1 MAKRANP
8 FIEDFV
14 QQRKIHVGLKQFNN
28 NNERL
33 EKVYKRMLDILFKG
47 AKKAQQDNN
56 KIEVVVN
63 NKKDSLKQLFLAADG
78 TLLHSGEMVKVTASL
93 SCVCGDDTTDK
104 CAYCEAALCAR
115 CERPCTRCG
124 HVYCARCS
132 IFEAEGTEVCVSC
145 YG

>member
-8 FIEDFV
+8 FSEDFV
-14 QQRKIHVGLKQFNN
+14 QQRKIHVGIKQFNN

-33 EKVYKRMLDILFKG
+33 EKVYS
-47 AKKAQQDNN
+47 AKKTQRDSN
-56 KIEVVVN
+56 KIEVEIN
-63 NKKDSLKQLFLAADG
+63 TKKDGLKQLFIAPDG
-78 TLLHSGEMVKVTASL
+78 SLLHSGEMVKVVASVE
-93 SCVCGDDTTDK
+93 CACGEATEDE

-115 CERPCTRCG
+115 CERPCARCARVYCTRC
-124 HVYCARCS
+124 C